1 MSDDYQRT
9 RSVVDA
15 NKGVTNVLES
25 ETIRGDLASVYDKIY
40 DTLTGHYGPYSKFAV
55 IIDPSDV
62 FADPVFTKDG
72 INIVRAMEFVSPME
86 NEIKKMVAYI
96 GTRMETA
103 VGDGTTSSMMF
114 TCRVLKYLTEYLYD
128 DNYKYF
134 TFQELRTMYEYIV
147 ECIKKYVD
155 NHKYTWKSLM
165 ERDNL
170 SQYDAVYKIAYAQAY
185 SSSHGDE
192 ELAKAVAE
200 IFAGTPPE
208 SWKAMTFQRRTY
220 ESTNRFDVETSEGQ
234 FEIKS
239 DPIVKSIYNMEMGT
253 WFEYKDAI
261 LCILNDTVRFESPAY
276 DQLKMYYDHGTSYAT
291 ATNEE
296 ELTKRDKP
304 MILICHNRIDSNTYD
319 ELLQMVRAS
328 HETETPFAIFTY
340 DAEHPTCND
349 VTVLQ
354 AVCGFD
360 PASAS
365 VKDRVVMVD
374 NVYAKYKRSDK
385 LVLDGLYPKVETE
398 DGIYASEHPYRNDPR
413 YDYFEHLLEI
423 FDDLQSGYDRLKMT
437 PKEKKDQANYRRL
450 YNKLRFTKQK
460 FLVIGGSAYDNLA
473 MFDVVDDVITATS
486 KAMSQGVVASNG
498 RMIYHAVKELGNTRA
513 PYEWTCRM
521 VHICKSMINAISQ
534 ALEDMA
540 GVAVSMLP
548 FGIADVREL
557 TRIPNADSWSHPL
570 STKAWLDNCVNMI
583 DFDGHCVP
591 LDNMFQGNDDYMC
604 KLIVQ
609 PANADLALVSRF
621 GELALKFVLAE
632 RIIMRG
638 GAVLGGSKK

>member
-1 MSDDYQRT
+1 
-9 RSVVDA
+9 
-15 NKGVTNVLES
+15 
-25 ETIRGDLASVYDKIY
+25 
-40 DTLTGHYGPYSKFAV
+40 
-55 IIDPSDV
+55 
-62 FADPVFTKDG
+62 
-72 INIVRAMEFVSPME
+72 
-86 NEIKKMVAYI
+86 
-96 GTRMETA
+96 
-103 VGDGTTSSMMF
+103 
-114 TCRVLKYLTEYLYD
+114 
-128 DNYKYF
+128 
-134 TFQELRTMYEYIV
+134 
-147 ECIKKYVD
+147 
-155 NHKYTWKSLM
+155 
-165 ERDNL
+165 
-170 SQYDAVYKIAYAQAY
+170 
-185 SSSHGDE
+185 
-192 ELAKAVAE
+192 
-200 IFAGTPPE
+200 
-208 SWKAMTFQRRTY
+208 
-220 ESTNRFDVETSEGQ
+220 
-234 FEIKS
+234 
-239 DPIVKSIYNMEMGT
+239 MEMGT

-276 DQLKMYYDHGTSYAT
+276 DQLKMYYEHGTSYAT
-291 ATNEE
+291 ATSEE

-413 YDYFEHLLEI
+413 YDYFEHLLSI

-486 KAMSQGVVASNG
+486 KAMSEGVVASNG
-498 RMIYHAVKELGNTRA
+498 RMIYHAVKELGQTRV
-513 PYEWTCRM
+513 PYDWTCRQL
-521 VHICKSMINAISQ
+521 HICKSMIGAISQ

-548 FGIADVREL
+548 FGSAGVCE
-557 TRIPNADSWSHPL
+557 NQANPL
-570 STKAWLDNCVNMI
+570 SIKEWLDNCINMI
-583 DFDGHCVP
+583 NYNGQRVA
-591 LDNMFQGNDDYMC
+591 LDSMFQGNDDYMC

-632 RIIMRG
+632 RIIMKG